1 VRTTGVGIVAACA
14 IATGCG
20 GGSSKRQ
27 PGERDVAVIA
37 ASVSDVVYQCQ
48 AAAAGFIAG
57 PDRKTLT
64 RDIDRLVDVAGR
76 VQADARFRASRR
88 ASGTTTLREQI
99 AVAARS
105 LRAECSPAE
114 AERLEG
120 AIN

>member
-1 VRTTGVGIVAACA
+1 VRVTALGVVAACT
-14 IATGCG
+14 IASGCG
-20 GGSSKRQ
+20 GGSSKRE
-27 PGERDVAVIA
+27 PSERDVAVIA

-57 PDRKTLT
+57 PDRKALT
-64 RDIDRLVDVAGR
+64 RDVDRLVDAAGR

-88 ASGTTTLREQI
+88 ASATTTLREQV
-99 AVAARS
+99 AVAVRS

-120 AIN
+120 AVD